1 MFLKNPKNILLA
13 RAKAAIFYTTK
24 EKKEKKKQKLFYS
37 GIALL
42 AQCESSAKFRMTE
55 FFAQTVSIS

>member
-24 EKKEKKKQKLFYS
+24 EKKKKKK
-37 GIALL
+37 
-42 AQCESSAKFRMTE
+42 
-55 FFAQTVSIS
+55 